1 MLYPFELRALAK
13 LGSFYCIGLIG
24 RPQILSMAPNV
35 CDIIVAF
42 PRPRR
47 RVLEDTHMRS
57 KILVFL
63 LVLLAR
69 LAAPQDSLRVYYVNG
84 EALEQITDH
93 DITVSLNDEDKKN
106 WLTVYVVNDS
116 NDAVNVIP
124 TGLRFIRPHQRT
136 RISRLKTERDLK
148 RAVGH
153 GVFWGQVIA
162 GVGAGLS
169 RNISSATTRTA
180 YGSVRTVVNTPDY
193 EAQARW
199 LA

>member
-1 MLYPFELRALAK
+1 
-13 LGSFYCIGLIG
+13 
-24 RPQILSMAPNV
+24 
-35 CDIIVAF
+35 
-42 PRPRR
+42 
-47 RVLEDTHMRS
+47 MRS

-63 LVLLAR
+63 LVFLAR

-93 DITVSLNDEDKKN
+93 DITVTVSLNDEDKKN

-124 TGLRFIRPHQRT
+124 T
-136 RISRLKTERDLK
+136 RITLHKTSPKDEDLRLKTERDLK

-180 YGSVRTVVNTPDY
+180 YGSVRTVVNTTDY